1 MFKYNKTEP
10 FFFNFMSPILNIGL
24 SQNFP
29 TQQPAK
35 INLAQAG
42 KYFVYERKEILS
54 FSRLSGKTIEKLFSY
69 EQPLSCDKK
78 RKLITYKTLMCLRC
92 IESECS

>member
-1 MFKYNKTEP
+1 MFKYNKTES
-10 FFFNFMSPILNIGL
+10 FFFKFMSAVLNIGF

-42 KYFVYERKEILS
+42 KYLVYESEEIIS
-54 FSRLSGKTIEKLFSY
+54 SSRLSGKTTGKLFSY
-69 EQPLSCDKK
+69 EQQPLN
-78 RKLITYKTLMCLRC
+78 MLR
-92 IESECS
+92 ENNRDTRATSMTSL